1 MRCQPFFLICA
12 IAMVPVK
19 SGLCTDWLNAE
30 GGVLVGLTMGFSGCS
45 PATSLSD
52 QEARRKAILRAQANI
67 SRTKQLWV
75 SGEEHVRTDPDGN
88 SRYDM
93 TVAESTGA
101 FLRPVTVVNE
111 AVTNIENVPHLCVL
125 VVENNKESK

>member
-1 MRCQPFFLICA
+1 
-12 IAMVPVK
+12 MVPLK
-19 SGLCTDWLNAE
+19 SGHCTDWINAE
-30 GGVLVGLTMGFSGCS
+30 GGIPVGLAMGFPGCY

-93 TVAESTGA
+93 TLTESTGA
-101 FLRPVTVVNE
+101 FLRPVTVVDE

-125 VVENNKESK
+125 VVENN